1 MEFTYSGFAY
11 TGISLIP
18 VILAGPEFSTYVL
31 YMANFAYTGFAYT
44 GFAYTGISL
53 IPVIFFGPK
62 AYLPIQISSLIPV
75 IESADLSSENGLIM
89 IDSSDIHMLKK
100 LLQYS

>member
-18 VILAGPEFSTYVL
+18 VILAGPEFSAYVL
-31 YMANFAYTGFAYT
+31 YMANFAYS

-53 IPVIFFGPK
+53 IPVIFVGPK

-89 IDSSDIHMLKK
+89 IDSSDVNMLKT
-100 LLQYS
+100 LLHYS